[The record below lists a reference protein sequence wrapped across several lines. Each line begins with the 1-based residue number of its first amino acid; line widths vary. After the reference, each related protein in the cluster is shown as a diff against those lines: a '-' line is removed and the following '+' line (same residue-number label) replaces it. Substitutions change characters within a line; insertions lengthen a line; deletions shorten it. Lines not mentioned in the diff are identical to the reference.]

1 MIDEYQLK
9 YRIPSLTTDAV
20 VLRKHKNDDLHD
32 ILLVTRANYPYA
44 GKLAFPGGFV
54 DYGEDPEHGCLRELK
69 EETELDGKDLE
80 LLTVRGNPNRDPR
93 RHVVSIIYTVN
104 VDSDSEPKGGDD
116 AKEAKFY
123 GLKDIIENK
132 KDQMAFDHY
141 GVILELI
148 EKKFK
153 GIYNTK
159 LKNSRKLKSNRSI
172 YDFNYDN
179 IDTSIQMLLK
189 SIEKINADEKVE
201 GLYETSKNL
210 KELQQ
215 IGEQIEILYEQKLD
229 FIRKTISE
237 LNDEKWELFEE
248 KVDKMKEIKLK
259 KQKLE
264 KDILKIKKD
273 LKEKPQKVII
283 SEKPIE
289 NIVEAKLKSENNKQI
304 KNNNEIQEE
313 NYNKISVFEKI
324 KKVVYKT
331 VDDVKEV
338 AEENI
343 IKKSNE
349 NNKKEQ
355 IDKIKKITND
365 AIDEINKLTNF
376 IVEQTNDLIEKLNE
390 KDSLDSSEKIVFKK
404 IKKEKEVICKNCSK
418 NKLNHDSEVINNKPE
433 NIVHK
438 GIKCNCCEKI
448 IWENP

>member
-32 ILLVTRANYPYA
+32 ILLVTRANYPDA

-104 VDSDSEPKGGDD
+104 VESDAEPKGGDD

-123 GLKDIIENK
+123 DLKDIIENK
-132 KDQMAFDHY
+132 KDQIAFDHY

-148 EKKFK
+148 EKKLK

-159 LKNSRKLKSNRSI
+159 LKNSRRLKSNRSI
-172 YDFNYDN
+172 FDFNYDN
-179 IDTSIQMLLK
+179 IDTNIQMLLK
-189 SIEKINADEKVE
+189 YIEKINTDEKLE
-201 GLYETSKNL
+201 GLYEISKNL
-210 KELQQ
+210 KEIQQ

-248 KVDKMKEIKLK
+248 KVDKMREIKLK

-264 KDILKIKKD
+264 KNIIKIKKD
-273 LKEKPQKVII
+273 LKENPQKVTI
-283 SEKPIE
+283 SEKSTQ
-289 NIVEAKLKSENNKQI
+289 NILEAKLKSENNKQI
-304 KNNNEIQEE
+304 KNNNKTKEE
-313 NYNKISVFEKI
+313 NNNKISVIEKI
-324 KKVVYKT
+324 KKVIYKT

-338 AEENI
+338 AEKNI
-343 IKKSNE
+343 SKKTNE
-349 NNKKEQ
+349 DNKKEQ
-355 IDKIKKITND
+355 IEKIKKITND
-365 AIDEINKLTNF
+365 AIDEINKLSKF
-376 IVEQTNDLIEKLNE
+376 IVEQTNDLIVKLSQ
-390 KDSLDSSEKIVFKK
+390 KDYLNSSEKIIFKK
-404 IKKEKEVICKNCSK
+404 IKKEKEIIFKNCSK
-418 NKLNHDSEVINNKPE
+418 NKLSHDSDMINNKNE